1 MSAVPCGLQ
10 QGPVPAS
17 RPGRG
22 AFEKSGGSPARAAG
36 FTMIEVLVALVV
48 LALGLLGFAL
58 LQTMNLRYAQS
69 ANFRTQATNLAYD
82 LIDQMRANRLQASA
96 YTAITVASFNGV
108 KGDAC
113 SRPVTA
119 ITPVDSMARWRCQ
132 VRATLGEGATAL
144 VTRNAAGVI
153 AVQVNWADARN
164 AVGTFSAAANAYGQV
179 TVTTQL

>member
-1 MSAVPCGLQ
+1 M
-10 QGPVPAS
+10 
-17 RPGRG
+17 
-22 AFEKSGGSPARAAG
+22 AAG

-82 LIDQMRANRLQASA
+82 LIDQMRANRLESAA

-113 SRPVTA
+113 SRPITA
-119 ITPVDSMARWRCQ
+119 ITPADSMARWRCQ

-144 VTRNAAGVI
+144 VTRNAGVI
-153 AVQVNWADARN
+153 TVQVNWADARN
-164 AVGTFSAAANAYGQV
+164 AAGTLNAAADAYGQII
-179 TVTTQL
+179 VTTQL